1 MKPIKFPQQTT
12 ELQPSGKDYSDNVTG
27 VEPLPTWS
35 DGEQCVSCWRM
46 SWRERLNALVYGK
59 VWVAVLSGKTQPPI
73 YIEASKNYF
82 KETP

>member
-1 MKPIKFPQQTT
+1 MKLNHGLTISQITRPTATAPKIT
-12 ELQPSGKDYSDNVTG
+12 
-27 VEPLPTWS
+27 PLNNRCAAWRRNS
-35 DGEQCVSCWRM
+35 FASCWRM